1 MKPPLLSFRAL
12 LQTDKKTFVERMPPT
27 AHHETQLYKRAH
39 TLFRNHQSLWFIAWF
54 YMVLHPLFLFLMDPS
69 SSWQVL
75 VWGLIF
81 KLNCAQCSVAI
92 FCPKISLAW
101 SEVLRQTKSILE
113 QRESLI
119 TTDCRWNKASINYMS
134 KPKCITRPNSFK
146 ITKGESIANEMNKM
160 IK

>member
-1 MKPPLLSFRAL
+1 
-12 LQTDKKTFVERMPPT
+12 
-27 AHHETQLYKRAH
+27 
-39 TLFRNHQSLWFIAWF
+39 
-54 YMVLHPLFLFLMDPS
+54 MVLHPLFLFLMDPS

-81 KLNCAQCSVAI
+81 KLNSDPGSKIRFKILTGICLSEKKTNQINIKLNCYRTSLIISLIYAIHIIWPCAQCSVVI

-146 ITKGESIANEMNKM
+146 ITKGESIVNEMNKM

>member
-1 MKPPLLSFRAL
+1 
-12 LQTDKKTFVERMPPT
+12 
-27 AHHETQLYKRAH
+27 
-39 TLFRNHQSLWFIAWF
+39 
-54 YMVLHPLFLFLMDPS
+54 MVLHPLFLFLVDPS

-81 KLNCAQCSVAI
+81 KLNSDPGSKIRFKILTGICLSEIKQINIKLNRYRTSLIISLRYAIHIIWPCAQRSVVI